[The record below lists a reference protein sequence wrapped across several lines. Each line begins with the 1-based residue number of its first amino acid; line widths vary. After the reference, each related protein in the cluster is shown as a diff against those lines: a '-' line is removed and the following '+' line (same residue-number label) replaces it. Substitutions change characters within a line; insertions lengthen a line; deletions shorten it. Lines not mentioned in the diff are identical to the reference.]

1 MSDEKFEGHTES
13 DGEKDREPVVAV
25 LGREFPRRRVYVAAS
40 LAAVLLIGGI
50 GAGVAMSASGGTS
63 DGGGQA
69 AAPAVSQAAAAEKEE
84 SRVLEIG
91 VAAEGW
97 DEATSSPVIAH
108 IESADGEVDFYHAYA
123 ANKAESVEV
132 GDKLSLK
139 VTLISPVNADG
150 SIYKVGNPLTLTS
163 ETSAAAPGT
172 AITIEKVDAG
182 SVAAGDLTAIAGQ
195 VTEAVKKGDS
205 TLTGDA
211 GSKVVSKVEEN
222 IKNSPSATDD
232 VKQSVEQ
239 QAGQAQEEA
248 KKEETSAKVPAAPGS
263 SSGGSSSGA
272 SASQGGSGNTQSASS
287 GSTSGNQS
295 QGSGSS
301 SGTNASQGGS
311 AEHRH
316 TWVAKTVHHD
326 AVTHTETVHHD
337 AVTHTETVHHDAE
350 YTTVHHDAERAWRN
364 VCNQCGAVFNSE
376 AEIDAHMR
384 KSALDGGSCGSW
396 REEKV
401 VVREAYDEQVQ
412 TQAAWDE
419 TVTVTDRAAYDETV
433 TVTDRAAYDET
444 SYVCSSCGAT
454 K

>member
-25 LGREFPRRRVYVAAS
+25 LGREFPRRRVYVAAG

-132 GDKLSLK
+132 GRQTSLK

-163 ETSAAAPGT
+163 ETSAVAPGT
-172 AITIEKVDAG
+172 SITIEKVDAG
-182 SVAAGDLTAIAGQ
+182 SVTAGDLTGIAGQ

-211 GSKVVSKVEEN
+211 GSKVVTKVEEN

-232 VKQSVEQ
+232 VKQSVGQ

-248 KKEETSAKVPAAPGS
+248 KKEETSAKVPTASGS
-263 SSGGSSSGA
+263 SSSGSSTS
-272 SASQGGSGNTQSASS
+272 STQGGSGNTQPASS
-287 GSTSGNQS
+287 GSANSSQP

-301 SGTNASQGGS
+301 SSTNTSQGGS
-311 AEHRH
+311 AEHQH

-350 YTTVHHDAERAWRN
+350 YATVHHDAVKETRLK
-364 VCNQCGAVFNSE
+364 CNQCGAEFNTQE
-376 AEIDAHMR
+376 GIRAHM
-384 KSALDGGSCGSW
+384 KESLLNGGDCGSW
-396 REEKV
+396 TTYTAV
-401 VVREAYDEQVQ
+401 VTPAYDEEVQ
-412 TQAAWDE
+412 TNAAWDE
-419 TVTVTDRAAYDETV
+419 TVAVVDRQAYDETATVTDSAAYDET
-433 TVTDRAAYDET
+433 A
-444 SYVCSSCGAT
+444 YVCSSCGAT

>member
-1 MSDEKFEGHTES
+1 MSDEKFEDHTES
-13 DGEKDREPVVAV
+13 DDKKDREPAVAL
-25 LGREFPRRRVYVAAS
+25 LGREFPKRRVCVAAG
-40 LAAVLLIGGI
+40 LAAALLIGGI
-50 GAGVAMSASGGTS
+50 GAGVAMSASGGPA
-63 DGGGQA
+63 DGRQA
-69 AAPAVSQAAAAEKEE
+69 AAPVVSQAAAEEKEE
-84 SRVLEIG
+84 PRVLEIG

-163 ETSAAAPGT
+163 ETSSVASGT
-172 AITIEKVDAG
+172 SITIERVDAG

-205 TLTGDA
+205 TLTGDK
-211 GSKVVSKVEEN
+211 GSQVVSKVEEN

-248 KKEETSAKVPAAPGS
+248 KKEETSAKVPASSGS
-263 SSGGSSSGA
+263 SSGGSGS

-287 GSTSGNQS
+287 GSASGNQS

-301 SGTNASQGGS
+301 SSTNTSQGGS
-311 AEHRH
+311 AEHQH

-326 AVTHTETVHHD
+326 AATHTETVHHD

-350 YTTVHHDAERAWRN
+350 YATVHHDAVKETRLK
-364 VCNQCGAVFNSE
+364 CNQCGAEFNTQE
-376 AEIDAHMR
+376 GIRAHM
-384 KSALDGGSCGSW
+384 KESLLNGGDCGSW
-396 REEKV
+396 TTYTAV
-401 VVREAYDEQVQ
+401 VTPAYDEEVQ
-412 TQAAWDE
+412 TNAAWDE
-419 TVTVTDRAAYDETV
+419 TVAVVDRAAYDETV

-444 SYVCSSCGAT
+444 AYVCSSCGAV